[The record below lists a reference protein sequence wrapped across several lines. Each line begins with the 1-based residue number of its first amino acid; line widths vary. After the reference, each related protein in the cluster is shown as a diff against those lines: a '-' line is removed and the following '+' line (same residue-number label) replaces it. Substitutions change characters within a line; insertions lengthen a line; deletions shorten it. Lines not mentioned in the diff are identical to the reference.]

1 MMNKFL
7 NKIIFLCGFII
18 GIFIRK
24 YLFDLDLSTNLKRI
38 IFAFIL
44 IFSIISLILIKI
56 KNYNER
62 KNIEMI
68 GKYID
73 EEFNKRK

>member
-1 MMNKFL
+1 MNRFY
-7 NKIIFLCGFII
+7 NKIIFLFGFII

-24 YLFDLDLSTNLKRI
+24 YLFYLDLSINLKRI
-38 IFAFIL
+38 ILAFI
-44 IFSIISLILIKI
+44 ITFSIISLILIKI

>member
-1 MMNKFL
+1 MNRFY
-7 NKIIFLCGFII
+7 NKIIFLFGFII

-24 YLFDLDLSTNLKRI
+24 YLFDLDLSINLKRI
-38 IFAFIL
+38 ILAFI
-44 IFSIISLILIKI
+44 ITFSIISLILIKI

>member
-1 MMNKFL
+1 MNRFKSKIMFL
-7 NKIIFLCGFII
+7 IGNII
-18 GIFIRK
+18 GILITK
-24 YLFDLDLSTNLKRI
+24 YLFNLDLSTNSKRI
-38 IFAFIL
+38 ILAFIL
-44 IFSIISLILIKI
+44 TFSIIIFILLKI

>member
-1 MMNKFL
+1 MNRFY
-7 NKIIFLCGFII
+7 NKIMFLLGIII
-18 GIFIRK
+18 GILIRK
-24 YLFDLDLSTNLKRI
+24 YLFDLDLSINLKI
-38 IFAFIL
+38 IILSFIITL
-44 IFSIISLILIKI
+44 SIISLILIKI

>member
-1 MMNKFL
+1 MNRFY
-7 NKIIFLCGFII
+7 NKIIFLFGFII

-24 YLFDLDLSTNLKRI
+24 YLFDLDLSINSKRI
-38 IFAFIL
+38 ILAFI
-44 IFSIISLILIKI
+44 ITFSIISLILIKI

>member
-1 MMNKFL
+1 MNRFY
-7 NKIIFLCGFII
+7 NKIMFLLGIII
-18 GIFIRK
+18 GILIRK
-24 YLFDLDLSTNLKRI
+24 YLFDLDLSINLKI
-38 IFAFIL
+38 IILSFIITL
-44 IFSIISLILIKI
+44 SIISLILIKI

-62 KNIEMI
+62 KNIGMI